1 MSGNCSLH
9 KSSNCIESVPIFSSV
24 TEEEMLKIA
33 AITTDRTYQK
43 GEMVYL
49 EGDEGGKLYVIHKG
63 GVKVTRLGT
72 SGKEQVIRV
81 LGPGSFMGELSL
93 LNPVPMSDNAEA
105 LEATTMCMIDGSKL
119 KKLMLENPSIA
130 LKIIEELSRRL
141 GSVEELIEDINLL
154 SVEQRLA
161 QALLKLAGEGDEI
174 VLGMRKS
181 DLASQIGMSQETLSR
196 KLSSFQEQGLIELE
210 GQRGIRILD
219 RKGLENIL

>member
-1 MSGNCSLH
+1 MH
-9 KSSNCIESVPIFSSV
+9 KVPNCIESVPIFSSI
-24 TEEEMLKIA
+24 TEEELLKIT

-49 EGDEGGKLYVIHKG
+49 QGDEGGKLYVLHKG
-63 GVKVTRLGT
+63 RVKITRLGT

-93 LNPVPMSDNAEA
+93 LSPVPMTDNAEA
-105 LEATTMCMIDGSKL
+105 LETTTMCMIDGKEL
-119 KKLMLENPSIA
+119 KGLMLENPSIA

-141 GSVEELIEDINLL
+141 ESVEELVEDINLL

-161 QALLKLAGEGDEI
+161 QVLLKLAGDGDEI
-174 VLGMRKS
+174 VLKMRKS

-210 GQRGIRILD
+210 GQRKIRLLD
-219 RKGLENIL
+219 RAGLKETV

>member
-1 MSGNCSLH
+1 MH
-9 KSSNCIESVPIFSSV
+9 KVPNCIESVPIFSSI
-24 TEEEMLKIA
+24 TEEELLKIT

-49 EGDEGGKLYVIHKG
+49 QGDEGGKLYVLHKG
-63 GVKVTRLGT
+63 RVKITRLGM

-81 LGPGSFMGELSL
+81 LGPGAFMGELSL
-93 LNPVPMSDNAEA
+93 LSPVPMTDNAEA
-105 LEATTMCMIDGSKL
+105 LETTTMCMIDGKEL
-119 KKLMLENPSIA
+119 KGLMLENPSIA

-141 GSVEELIEDINLL
+141 ESVEELVEDINLL

-161 QALLKLAGEGDEI
+161 QVLLKLAGDGDEI
-174 VLGMRKS
+174 VLKMRKS

-210 GQRGIRILD
+210 GQRKIRLLD
-219 RKGLENIL
+219 RAGLKETV

>member
-1 MSGNCSLH
+1 MDSRCSLH
-9 KSSNCIESVPIFSSV
+9 KVPNCIESVPIFSSI
-24 TEEEMLKIA
+24 TEEELLKIT

-49 EGDEGGKLYVIHKG
+49 QGDEGGKLYVLHKG
-63 GVKVTRLGT
+63 RVKITRLGM

-81 LGPGSFMGELSL
+81 LGPGAFMGELSL
-93 LNPVPMSDNAEA
+93 LSPVPMTDNAEA
-105 LEATTMCMIDGSKL
+105 LETTTMCMIDGKEL
-119 KKLMLENPSIA
+119 KGLMLENPSIA

-141 GSVEELIEDINLL
+141 ESVEELVEDINLL

-161 QALLKLAGEGDEI
+161 QVLLKLAGDGDEI
-174 VLGMRKS
+174 VLKMRKS

-210 GQRGIRILD
+210 GQRKIRLLD
-219 RKGLENIL
+219 RAGLKETV

>member
-1 MSGNCSLH
+1 MGSKCSLH
-9 KSSNCIESVPIFSSV
+9 SVPNCIESVPIFSSI

-49 EGDEGGKLYVIHKG
+49 EGDEGGTLYVLHKG
-63 GVKVTRLGT
+63 QVKVTRIGT

-81 LGPGSFMGELSL
+81 LGPGAFMGELSL
-93 LNPVPMSDNAEA
+93 LSPAPMTDNAEA
-105 LEATTMCMIDGSKL
+105 LEATTMCMIDGKKL
-119 KKLMLENPSIA
+119 KGLMLENPSIA
-130 LKIIEELSRRL
+130 LKVIEELSRRL
-141 GSVEELIEDINLL
+141 ESAEELIEDINLL

-174 VLGMRKS
+174 VLSIRKS

-196 KLSSFQEQGLIELE
+196 KLSSFQEQGLIGLV
-210 GQRGIRILD
+210 GQRKIRILD
-219 RKGLENIL
+219 RGQLAKIV

>member
-1 MSGNCSLH
+1 MGSRCSLH
-9 KSSNCIESVPIFSSV
+9 KAPNCIESVPIFSSV

-49 EGDEGGKLYVIHKG
+49 QGDEGGKLYVLHKG
-63 GVKVTRLGT
+63 RVKVARIST

-81 LGPGSFMGELSL
+81 LGPGEFMGELSL
-93 LNPVPMSDNAEA
+93 LSPAPMTDNAEA
-105 LEATTMCMIDGSKL
+105 LEATTVCIIEGGKL
-119 KKLMLENPSIA
+119 KGLMLESPSIA

-141 GSVEELIEDINLL
+141 GSAEELIEDINLL

-161 QALLKLAGEGDEI
+161 QALLKLAGNGDEI
-174 VLGMRKS
+174 TLGMKKS

-196 KLSSFQEQGLIELE
+196 KLSGLQEQGLIELI
-210 GQRGIRILD
+210 GQRKIRLLN
-219 RKGLENIL
+219 RKGLEETL

>member
-1 MSGNCSLH
+1 MDSRCSLH
-9 KSSNCIESVPIFSSV
+9 KVPNCIESVPIFSSI
-24 TEEEMLKIA
+24 TEEELLKIT

-49 EGDEGGKLYVIHKG
+49 QGDEGGKLYVLHKG
-63 GVKVTRLGT
+63 RVKITRLGT

-81 LGPGSFMGELSL
+81 LGPGAFMGELSL
-93 LNPVPMSDNAEA
+93 LSPVPMTDNAEA
-105 LEATTMCMIDGSKL
+105 LETTTMCMIDGKKL
-119 KKLMLENPSIA
+119 KGLMLENPSIA

-141 GSVEELIEDINLL
+141 ESVEELVEDINLL

-161 QALLKLAGEGDEI
+161 QVLLKLAGDGDEI
-174 VLGMRKS
+174 VLKMRKS

-210 GQRGIRILD
+210 GQRKIRLLD
-219 RKGLENIL
+219 RAGLKETV

>member
-1 MSGNCSLH
+1 MDSRCSLH
-9 KSSNCIESVPIFSSV
+9 KVPNCIESVPIFSSI
-24 TEEEMLKIA
+24 TEEELLKIT

-49 EGDEGGKLYVIHKG
+49 QGDEGGKLYVLHKG
-63 GVKVTRLGT
+63 RVKITRLGT

-93 LNPVPMSDNAEA
+93 LSPVPMTDNAEA
-105 LEATTMCMIDGSKL
+105 LETTTMCMIDGKEL
-119 KKLMLENPSIA
+119 KGLMLENPSIA

-141 GSVEELIEDINLL
+141 ESVEELVEDINLL

-161 QALLKLAGEGDEI
+161 QVLLKLAGDGDEI
-174 VLGMRKS
+174 VLKMRKS

-210 GQRGIRILD
+210 GQRKIRLLD
-219 RKGLENIL
+219 RAGLKETV

>member
-1 MSGNCSLH
+1 MH
-9 KSSNCIESVPIFSSV
+9 KVPNCIESVPIFSSI
-24 TEEEMLKIA
+24 TEEELLKIT

-49 EGDEGGKLYVIHKG
+49 QGDEGGKLYVLHKG
-63 GVKVTRLGT
+63 RVKITRLGT

-81 LGPGSFMGELSL
+81 LGPGAFMGELSL
-93 LNPVPMSDNAEA
+93 LSPVPMTDNAEA
-105 LEATTMCMIDGSKL
+105 LETTTMCMIDGKEL
-119 KKLMLENPSIA
+119 KGLMLENPSIA

-141 GSVEELIEDINLL
+141 ESVEELVEDINLL

-161 QALLKLAGEGDEI
+161 QVLLKLAGNGDEI
-174 VLGMRKS
+174 VLKMRKS

-210 GQRGIRILD
+210 GQRKIRLLD
-219 RKGLENIL
+219 RAGLAEIV

>member
-1 MSGNCSLH
+1 MH
-9 KSSNCIESVPIFSSV
+9 KVPNCIESVPIFSSI
-24 TEEEMLKIA
+24 TEEELLKIT

-49 EGDEGGKLYVIHKG
+49 QGDEGGKLYVLHKG
-63 GVKVTRLGT
+63 RVKITRLGT

-81 LGPGSFMGELSL
+81 LGPGAFMGELSL
-93 LNPVPMSDNAEA
+93 LSPVPMTDNAEA
-105 LEATTMCMIDGSKL
+105 LETTTMCMIDGKEL
-119 KKLMLENPSIA
+119 KGLMLENPSIA

-141 GSVEELIEDINLL
+141 ESVEELVEDINLL

-161 QALLKLAGEGDEI
+161 QVLLKLAGDGDEI
-174 VLGMRKS
+174 VLKMRKS

-210 GQRGIRILD
+210 GQRKIRLLD
-219 RKGLENIL
+219 RAGLKETV

>member
-1 MSGNCSLH
+1 MDSRCSLH
-9 KSSNCIESVPIFSSV
+9 KVPNCIESVPIFSSI
-24 TEEEMLKIA
+24 TEEELLKIT

-49 EGDEGGKLYVIHKG
+49 QGDEGGKLYVLHKG
-63 GVKVTRLGT
+63 RVKITRLGT

-81 LGPGSFMGELSL
+81 LGPGAFMGELSL
-93 LNPVPMSDNAEA
+93 LSPVPMTDNAEA
-105 LEATTMCMIDGSKL
+105 LETTTMCMIDGKEL
-119 KKLMLENPSIA
+119 KGLMLENPSIA

-141 GSVEELIEDINLL
+141 ESVEELVEDINLL

-161 QALLKLAGEGDEI
+161 QVLLKLAGDGDEI
-174 VLGMRKS
+174 VLRMRKS

-210 GQRGIRILD
+210 GQRKIRLLD
-219 RKGLENIL
+219 RAGLKETV

>member
-1 MSGNCSLH
+1 MDSRCSLH
-9 KSSNCIESVPIFSSV
+9 KVPNCIESVPIFSSI
-24 TEEEMLKIA
+24 TEEELLKIT

-49 EGDEGGKLYVIHKG
+49 QGDEGGKLYVLHKG
-63 GVKVTRLGT
+63 RVKITRLGT

-81 LGPGSFMGELSL
+81 LGPGAFMGELSL
-93 LNPVPMSDNAEA
+93 LSPVPVTDNAEA
-105 LEATTMCMIDGSKL
+105 LETTTMCMIDGKEL
-119 KKLMLENPSIA
+119 KGLMLENPSIA

-141 GSVEELIEDINLL
+141 ESVEELVEDINLL

-161 QALLKLAGEGDEI
+161 QVLLKLAGDGDEI
-174 VLGMRKS
+174 VLKMRKS

-210 GQRGIRILD
+210 GQRKIRLLD
-219 RKGLENIL
+219 RAGLKETV

>member
-1 MSGNCSLH
+1 MDSRCSLH
-9 KSSNCIESVPIFSSV
+9 KVPNCIESVPIFSSI
-24 TEEEMLKIA
+24 TEEELLKIT

-49 EGDEGGKLYVIHKG
+49 QGDEGGKLYVLHKG
-63 GVKVTRLGT
+63 RVKITRLGT

-81 LGPGSFMGELSL
+81 LGPGAFMGELSL
-93 LNPVPMSDNAEA
+93 LSPVPMTDNAEA
-105 LEATTMCMIDGSKL
+105 LETTTMCMIDGKEL
-119 KKLMLENPSIA
+119 KGLMLENPSIA

-141 GSVEELIEDINLL
+141 ESVEELVEDINLL

-161 QALLKLAGEGDEI
+161 QVLLKLAGNGDEI
-174 VLGMRKS
+174 VLKMRKS

-210 GQRGIRILD
+210 GQRKIRLLD
-219 RKGLENIL
+219 RAGLAEIV

>member
-1 MSGNCSLH
+1 MDSRCSLH
-9 KSSNCIESVPIFSSV
+9 KVPNCIESVPIFSSI
-24 TEEEMLKIA
+24 TEEELLKIT

-49 EGDEGGKLYVIHKG
+49 QGDEGGKLYVLHKG
-63 GVKVTRLGT
+63 RVKITRLGT

-81 LGPGSFMGELSL
+81 LGPGAFMGELSL
-93 LNPVPMSDNAEA
+93 LSPVPMTDNAEA
-105 LEATTMCMIDGSKL
+105 LETTTMCMIDGKEL
-119 KKLMLENPSIA
+119 KGLMLENPSIA

-141 GSVEELIEDINLL
+141 ESVEELVEDINLL

-161 QALLKLAGEGDEI
+161 QVLLKLAGDGDEI
-174 VLGMRKS
+174 VLKMRKS

-210 GQRGIRILD
+210 GQRKIRLLD
-219 RKGLENIL
+219 RAGLKETV

>member
-1 MSGNCSLH
+1 MH
-9 KSSNCIESVPIFSSV
+9 KVPNCIESVPIFSSI
-24 TEEEMLKIA
+24 TEEELLKIT

-43 GEMVYL
+43 GDMVYL
-49 EGDEGGKLYVIHKG
+49 QGDEGGKLYVLHKG
-63 GVKVTRLGT
+63 RVKITRLGM

-93 LNPVPMSDNAEA
+93 LSPVPMTDNAEA
-105 LEATTMCMIDGSKL
+105 LETTTMCMIDGKEL
-119 KKLMLENPSIA
+119 KGLMLENPSIA

-141 GSVEELIEDINLL
+141 ESVEELVEDINLL

-161 QALLKLAGEGDEI
+161 QVLLKLAGDGDEI
-174 VLGMRKS
+174 VLRMRKS

-210 GQRGIRILD
+210 GQRKIRLLD
-219 RKGLENIL
+219 RAGLEEIV